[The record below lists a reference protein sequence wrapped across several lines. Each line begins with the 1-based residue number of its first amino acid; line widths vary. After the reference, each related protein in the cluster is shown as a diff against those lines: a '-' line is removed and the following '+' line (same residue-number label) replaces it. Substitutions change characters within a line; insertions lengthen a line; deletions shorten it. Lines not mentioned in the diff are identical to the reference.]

1 MKNQLLLTGLFL
13 IGAGIAG
20 GQTVP
25 SNAEPPAVSFKYT
38 VAAAPEWTAL
48 FNRGQ
53 GWFGADGIFSI
64 PLSGI
69 KKNNNQDNETT
80 LLLFSDTFIGE
91 VKDGKPMPGFTMVN
105 NSIAYVNGN
114 DPKPENMR
122 FFYKTGS
129 QGKPETFFV
138 PRTSTAVKPQ
148 LFWLG
153 DGFVNKDLNDNL
165 YIFGYKVER
174 TGSGAFDFI
183 TPEVSL
189 IALPKGSRPPFT
201 DQRQITTPLHIK
213 SDRLGEGNFGAGV
226 LVNTRWAGAPAPD
239 GYVYVYGCIGKNKS
253 VVVARVKPKEFE
265 AFESWRYWD
274 GNGWSEHADALKP
287 ITDSASDELSMTPL
301 ADGRFLLIFQVMGLS
316 DKVGMRIA
324 DSPHGPFSAIKELWT
339 APEWKEGLWTYNAK
353 AHLNL
358 SKPGE
363 LLISYNTI
371 KDDFWNAIQKDSTIY
386 HPRFIKLKFDTK

>member
-239 GYVYVYGCIGKNKS
+239 GYVYVYGCIGKNKRDRKS
-253 VVVARVKPKEFE
+253 TRLN
-265 AFESWRYWD
+265 SSH
-274 GNGWSEHADALKP
+274 GWTSRMP
-287 ITDSASDELSMTPL
+287 SSA
-301 ADGRFLLIFQVMGLS
+301 
-316 DKVGMRIA
+316 
-324 DSPHGPFSAIKELWT
+324 
-339 APEWKEGLWTYNAK
+339 
-353 AHLNL
+353 
-358 SKPGE
+358 
-363 LLISYNTI
+363 
-371 KDDFWNAIQKDSTIY
+371 
-386 HPRFIKLKFDTK
+386 